1 MRDSINPRHEALRAN
16 IARDVEA
23 FLAKQSVTVIPL
35 GESGQDALTG
45 KRRSEFTINGRAST
59 GVKKKPTK
67 PKKVKNNG

>member
-1 MRDSINPRHEALRAN
+1 MRDSINPRHETLRAN

-23 FLAKQSVTVIPL
+23 FLVKQSVTVIPS

-59 GVKKKPTK
+59 GEKKKPTK
-67 PKKVKNNG
+67 PKKVKNG

>member
-1 MRDSINPRHEALRAN
+1 MRDSINPRHETLRAN

-23 FLAKQSVTVIPL
+23 FLAKQSVTVIPS

-67 PKKVKNNG
+67 PKKVNSHG

>member
-1 MRDSINPRHEALRAN
+1 MRNSINPRHETLRAN

-23 FLAKQSVTVIPL
+23 FLAKQSVTVIPS

-59 GVKKKPTK
+59 GVKKKPTN

>member
-1 MRDSINPRHEALRAN
+1 MRNSINPKHEASRES
-16 IARDVEA
+16 ISRDVDA
-23 FLAKQSVTVIPL
+23 FLAKQNVTLIAPGV
-35 GESGQDALTG
+35 SGQDALTG

>member
-1 MRDSINPRHEALRAN
+1 MRDSINPRHETLRAN

-23 FLAKQSVTVIPL
+23 FLAKQRVTVIPS

-59 GVKKKPTK
+59 GEKKKPTK
-67 PKKVKNNG
+67 PKKVKNG

>member
-23 FLAKQSVTVIPL
+23 FLAKQSVTVIPS

>member
-23 FLAKQSVTVIPL
+23 FLAKQSVTVIPS

-67 PKKVKNNG
+67 PKKVRNNG